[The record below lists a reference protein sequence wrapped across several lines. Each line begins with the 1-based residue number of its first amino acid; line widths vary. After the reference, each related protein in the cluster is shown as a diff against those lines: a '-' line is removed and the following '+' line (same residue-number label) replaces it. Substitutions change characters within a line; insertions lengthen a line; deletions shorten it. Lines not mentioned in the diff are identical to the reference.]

1 MEHGNGHAS
10 RLQLLAH
17 HQRQQALRLHR
28 VIRQPPEEVLKIG
41 PQRREDRGHE
51 APEVHGDHR
60 IRGQVRVG
68 VQIRQVSV
76 GIKLDLQRLL
86 NGVQLPV
93 LDLADAPGHG
103 AVETGSVFQQIAH
116 HGSLAL
122 GRQLDQFLINR
133 PVGVHPVIVIGV
145 DDAEGTIHCGFRAQ
159 QGVDRAEGLGAS
171 LRNVIEVRYGGI
183 VLIDVGHLHRLA
195 LRRLFLLEIAHQ
207 LVHHLP
213 HFRLDDEHHLVK
225 AGPQGIVN
233 GILHQNFAVGAD
245 AVHLLAAAVAG
256 PKARRHDDQ

>member
-1 MEHGNGHAS
+1 M
-10 RLQLLAH
+10 
-17 HQRQQALRLHR
+17 
-28 VIRQPPEEVLKIG
+28 P
-41 PQRREDRGHE
+41 
-51 APEVHGDHR
+51 
-60 IRGQVRVG
+60 
-68 VQIRQVSV
+68 V

-86 NGVQLPV
+86 NGIQFSV

-145 DDAEGTIHCGFRAQ
+145 DDAEGSVHLRLRAQ

-225 AGPQGIVN
+225 ASPQGIVN

-245 AVHLLAAAVAG
+245 AVHLLAAAIPGTEACRHDHQRNSHIAS
-256 PKARRHDDQ
+256 PLFLLSIRYLARRHCRRSIFSSTIPYFLNFCNGLDRFVFPVII

>member
-1 MEHGNGHAS
+1 M
-10 RLQLLAH
+10 
-17 HQRQQALRLHR
+17 
-28 VIRQPPEEVLKIG
+28 
-41 PQRREDRGHE
+41 
-51 APEVHGDHR
+51 
-60 IRGQVRVG
+60 
-68 VQIRQVSV
+68 SV
-76 GIKLDLQRLL
+76 GIELDLQRLL

-103 AVETGSVFQQIAH
+103 TVEAGGVFQQIAH

-133 PVGVHPVIVIGV
+133 PVGVHPVIIVGI
-145 DDAEGTIHCGFRAQ
+145 DDAEGSVHLRLRAQ

-195 LRRLFLLEIAHQ
+195 LRRLFLLEVAHQ

-213 HFRLDDEHHLVK
+213 HFRLDTPHS
-225 AGPQGIVN
+225 
-233 GILHQNFAVGAD
+233 
-245 AVHLLAAAVAG
+245 
-256 PKARRHDDQ
+256 

>member
-1 MEHGNGHAS
+1 MEAGG
-10 RLQLLAH
+10 
-17 HQRQQALRLHR
+17 
-28 VIRQPPEEVLKIG
+28 
-41 PQRREDRGHE
+41 
-51 APEVHGDHR
+51 
-60 IRGQVRVG
+60 
-68 VQIRQVSV
+68 
-76 GIKLDLQRLL
+76 
-86 NGVQLPV
+86 
-93 LDLADAPGHG
+93 
-103 AVETGSVFQQIAH
+103 VFQQIAH

-145 DDAEGTIHCGFRAQ
+145 DDAEGAVHCGFRAQ

-183 VLIDVGHLHRLA
+183 VLIDIGHLHRLA
-195 LRRLFLLEIAHQ
+195 LRRLFLLEVAHQ

-245 AVHLLAAAVAG
+245 AVHLLAAAIPG
-256 PKARRHDDQ
+256 TESRRHDHQRNSHIASPLFLLSIRYLDRRHCRRSIFLSTIPYFLNFCNGLDRFVFSAII